1 LWGFTPVLRQLGADF
16 GFVPMVIG
24 VSTTLYAATLLI
36 TLFTTGRLQPVGA
49 GGFSLLPP
57 SNYALRLFGMSGAIP
72 IFVNGWW
79 WTVLSATW
87 LHGSLLHI
95 LFNMLWV
102 RDLAP
107 ALIDVI
113 GVSRAI
119 IIYVVA
125 GICGFALSSVM
136 PLVPLPIP
144 ILHGATNTMGASA
157 AIFGMLGALVHYGR
171 VSGSRFIHAQALNY
185 AIVLFVMALFLPGV
199 DNTAHAGGFIGGYV
213 TSAFFNPLTRERG
226 DHMIAAVACLFA
238 TLVAIL
244 YSVVHGLGIL

>member
-1 LWGFTPVLRQLGADF
+1 MLRQLSADF
-16 GFVPMVIG
+16 GFVQVVIG
-24 VSTTLYAATLLI
+24 VSTTLYVATLLV
-36 TLFTTGRLQPVGA
+36 TLLTTGRLDPVGG
-49 GGFSLLPP
+49 GGFSFLPP

-72 IFVNGWW
+72 VIADGWW

-113 GVSRAI
+113 GVSRTV
-119 IIYVVA
+119 IIYTFA
-125 GICGFALSSVM
+125 GVFGFLLSSVM
-136 PLVPLPIP
+136 PLVPFPIP
-144 ILHGATNTMGASA
+144 ILHGAANTMGASA

-171 VSGSRFIHAQALNY
+171 VSGSRYIHAQALNY

-238 TLVAIL
+238 TLLAIL
-244 YSVVHGLGIL
+244 FSVVHGLNIM